1 MQHHGIPP
9 TPPPPPPSNFPPTPP
24 PPPNSG
30 MASNVHPASGGM
42 YGPVAARGTLVD
54 VRVSCRDLILP
65 EGLEPSTFTVVYSQT
80 AGKSDWSEV
89 TRSETVMHS
98 STPEY
103 RRIFQMEYRFELYQ
117 QMRIVVFH
125 RNTQSDSLKQQT
137 LLGVADCTLGSIV
150 SVRGSVLELPLVN
163 VEAVG
168 TSNGIAILSA
178 EEIISAK
185 KMVTMQISIANLMT
199 PDVRVA
205 QQSHLDSL
213 RARANAPIEH
223 PTLQKRGTAALF
235 GRFRKDDRKPA
246 ALPAH
251 LANQV
256 HTQEHERTV
265 VQQEIAAVQAQQA
278 APPPFVPFVTIL
290 RAPREASAAVDFRS
304 PDIPW
309 DEVYKSFQIQNYADT
324 HDGFA
329 LEPFTLSEYD
339 LTEGEQNRFLK
350 LAVVQVRAG
359 TPGAIVGEHITTF
372 PALRRACLNQENT
385 ILSLDPI
392 GQLTIHKYEEKMQ
405 PSFIDYLRG
414 GWCDFGLICAVDFTS
429 SNGDPRQPGSRHYM
443 MSSKPNEYEAAM
455 RTVANMLSSYSS
467 DTRIPAYGFGANLP
481 PKYNVSHCFPIS
493 EHELGDPF
501 CNGVEGLIHAYKAT
515 LNRIQLFGPTMFSE
529 VLRTVNVFVSRR
541 TEAAFKA
548 GNTTLA
554 YTVLLILTDGAISDY
569 NATLDELI
577 RLSRLPL
584 SVVIIGIGNED
595 FGRMKSLDSSKGI
608 LRRGT
613 DLAAREFI
621 QFVPYQEFQG
631 NLSHLAEK
639 VLGGIPDQVISY
651 IEKVQ
656 GKSAPQN

>member
-1 MQHHGIPP
+1 
-9 TPPPPPPSNFPPTPP
+9 
-24 PPPNSG
+24 
-30 MASNVHPASGGM
+30 
-42 YGPVAARGTLVD
+42 
-54 VRVSCRDLILP
+54 
-65 EGLEPSTFTVVYSQT
+65 
-80 AGKSDWSEV
+80 
-89 TRSETVMHS
+89 
-98 STPEY
+98 
-103 RRIFQMEYRFELYQ
+103 MEYRFELYQ
-117 QMRIVVFH
+117 QMRVVVFH

-137 LLGVADCTLGSIV
+137 LLGVVDCTLGSIV
-150 SVRGSVLELPLVN
+150 SVRGSALELPLVN

-168 TSNGIAILSA
+168 SSNGTVIISA

-185 KMVTMQISIANLMT
+185 KMITMQLSIANLMT
-199 PDVRVA
+199 PDLRVA
-205 QQSHLDSL
+205 QQAHLDSL
-213 RARANAPIEH
+213 QTQANAPIDH
-223 PTLQKRGTAALF
+223 PTLPKRGAAAFL
-235 GRFRKDDRKPA
+235 GRFRKEDRTPA
-246 ALPAH
+246 AVPAH

-256 HTQEHERTV
+256 HSQERER
-265 VQQEIAAVQAQQA
+265 AAVHEQIATIQAQQA

-309 DEVYKSFQIQNYADT
+309 EEVYKSFQIKNYADM

-339 LTEGEQNRFLK
+339 LTEGDQNRFLK
-350 LAVVQVRAG
+350 LAVIQARADS
-359 TPGAIVGEHITTF
+359 PGSIVGEHITNF

-429 SNGDPRQPGSRHYM
+429 SNGDPRQPNSRHYM

-455 RTVANMLSSYSS
+455 LTVANMLSSYSS

-481 PKYNVSHCFPIS
+481 PNYSVSHCFPIS

-501 CNGVEGLIHAYKAT
+501 CNGIEGLISAYKAT

-529 VLRTVNVFVSRR
+529 VLRTVNIFVSRR
-541 TEAAFKA
+541 TEASLKA

-569 NATLDELI
+569 DASLDELI

-595 FGRMKSLDSSKGI
+595 FGRMKSLDCSKGI

-613 DLAAREFI
+613 DFAAREFI

-651 IEKVQ
+651 IETVQ
-656 GKSAPQN
+656 GKKAPSY